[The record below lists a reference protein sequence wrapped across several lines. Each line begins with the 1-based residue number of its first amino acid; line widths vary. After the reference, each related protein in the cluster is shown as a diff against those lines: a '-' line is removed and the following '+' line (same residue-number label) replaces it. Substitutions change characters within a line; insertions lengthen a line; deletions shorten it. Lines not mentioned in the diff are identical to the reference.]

1 MRALLLLLF
10 ALVGGAAALAY
21 LAFDAQPAVQTR
33 NGLEGQDISI
43 LKALLRQNDPRR
55 AVPGSLQQLRL
66 SETQANRLLD
76 RATLYPALV
85 GARLQLA
92 TGRMGVNA
100 SLSVP
105 ATPFGR
111 YLNLHA
117 DLTQTPANGLRLRHL
132 QVGRLDVPGPLADPL
147 ARLAWHRLLVQ
158 PDFGPILQAIEGI
171 RLAPGTL
178 TVSYR
183 WTPQLLA
190 RLEQQSAALV
200 LDAGAQDRLLGYE
213 GELRRLLQPYPPGS
227 RLPLS
232 ALIGPL
238 FRYAH
243 SRGGDAAL
251 ENRAAWLALS
261 TYVTGVSLP
270 HIFRGQ
276 GHRRAP
282 DVALSLHGRQ
292 DAAEHYLVAA
302 ALAAT
307 AGRKLAEGVGLAK
320 EEEDLLHGSGF
331 SFTDLGWD
339 LAGARVGQ
347 ASAQAD
353 AAPRI
358 QALLA
363 AAHSDGEL
371 SPSFR
376 DLPEFLGAAA
386 FRRRYER
393 IGSPAYDRVLAEING
408 RPDRHPLTAAP
419 PLKSVP

>member
-1 MRALLLLLF
+1 MRALLLLLL
-10 ALVGGAAALAY
+10 ALVGGVAALAY
-21 LAFDAQPAVQTR
+21 LAFDARPAVQAR
-33 NGLEGQDISI
+33 NGLEGQDIST

-66 SETQANRLLD
+66 SEAQANRLLD
-76 RATLYPALV
+76 RASLYPALV

-92 TGRMGVNA
+92 AGRMAVNA
-100 SLSVP
+100 SLRTP

-117 DLTQTPANGLRLRHL
+117 DLAQTPTGGLQLRHL
-132 QVGRLDVPGPLADPL
+132 QVGRLPVPGLLADPL
-147 ARLAWHRLLVQ
+147 AHLAWHRLVLQ
-158 PDFGPILQAIEGI
+158 PDFGSILQAIEGI
-171 RLAPGTL
+171 RLAPHTL

-200 LDAGAQDRLLGYE
+200 LDASEQDRLLGYE
-213 GELRRLLQPYPPGS
+213 RELRRLLQPYPPGS
-227 RLPLS
+227 RLPLA

-243 SRGGDAAL
+243 SRGGDAVL
-251 ENRAAWLALS
+251 EDRAAWLALS
-261 TYVTGVSLP
+261 AYVTGVSLP
-270 HIFRGQ
+270 HILKGQ

-282 DVALSLHGRQ
+282 DVVLSLHGRQ

-307 AGRKLAEGVGLAK
+307 AGQRLAEGVGLAK

-347 ASAQAD
+347 ASTQAN
-353 AAPRI
+353 AAPRV

-363 AAHSDGEL
+363 AARSDGDL

-393 IGSPAYDRVLAEING
+393 IGSLAYDRVLEEIN
-408 RPDRHPLTAAP
+408 RRLDHHPLTGATIKSAP
-419 PLKSVP
+419 